1 MLNLITTATD
11 QRGKSTIGVSISNE
25 GLSIRINTSKVL
37 IGEEASDFF
46 VANVRMYLADQTESF
61 TQVLFEPGI
70 DDSVRTI
77 RVSDNKGR
85 RYPIKLTIK
94 VGQSEEVSSTVS
106 AEEMESWC
114 QVLLDRFSKEK
125 NWRETC

>member
-25 GLSIRINTSKVL
+25 GLSIRINTRKVL

-114 QVLLDRFSKEK
+114 QVLLDRFSNEK